1 MAEIVSFASGKGG
14 VGKTLLTAALGI
26 FLSRK
31 GKKVLLIDG
40 DMGMRNMDL
49 VLGLENE
56 CFYHVMDLAEGRCFA
71 KDVILEV
78 NDHLDFLPAAQ
89 NDTWETVFPAAMDT
103 VLEDVE
109 DQYDYILLD
118 CPAGRGEGIRFAE
131 HLSDHMFLVVAPSWA
146 SKRNAE
152 RLMTGPRKRYMT
164 YVLNQFSLSGDT
176 QISLTDMLETLDEE
190 SVSAIIPYTEEADRL
205 AHQGELSDFSEKGA
219 LGEALALFWKSYKEE
234 KQIPLPRWKK
244 LLRRAEAENAREK
257 APVKTAPAGL
267 SWHSGSRSYN
277 GRGGDSRMNL
287 IRYWRRIDSTLLMAV
302 LGLGVI
308 CLLIIA
314 SATHAN
320 MDGQPGQYDFVM
332 KQGIF
337 FVGGLIIAG
346 GSLYFDYR
354 KLYRFVPILYGINA
368 ILLLVVKF
376 AGTSALGAQRWIQ
389 LGPFTLQPSEFAK
402 IIMIICLARLM
413 AHDRSGFQTWKSL
426 LPVAGMMALPTLLIF
441 IQPDLGTSLVFA
453 AITFGMLYISGLK
466 MQLVKRAFLA
476 FVVVFPF
483 IWFFVLHSYQKMRIL
498 VLFNPDVDPYGSGY
512 HVIQSKISIGS
523 GGFIGQGL
531 FEGTQSQLNFLPE
544 NHTDFIFSVIGEELG
559 FVGAIFVLFLF
570 FVLLYRTLMISRSS
584 GDAFGSLLA
593 CGIFSMWLFQIFINV
608 GMTLGI
614 MPVTG
619 IPLPFMSYGGSA
631 LLMNLLCVGLLM
643 NIYLR
648 RKKLMFD

>member
-1 MAEIVSFASGKGG
+1 M
-14 VGKTLLTAALGI
+14 
-26 FLSRK
+26 
-31 GKKVLLIDG
+31 
-40 DMGMRNMDL
+40 N
-49 VLGLENE
+49 
-56 CFYHVMDLAEGRCFA
+56 
-71 KDVILEV
+71 
-78 NDHLDFLPAAQ
+78 
-89 NDTWETVFPAAMDT
+89 
-103 VLEDVE
+103 
-109 DQYDYILLD
+109 
-118 CPAGRGEGIRFAE
+118 
-131 HLSDHMFLVVAPSWA
+131 
-146 SKRNAE
+146 
-152 RLMTGPRKRYMT
+152 
-164 YVLNQFSLSGDT
+164 SL
-176 QISLTDMLETLDEE
+176 
-190 SVSAIIPYTEEADRL
+190 
-205 AHQGELSDFSEKGA
+205 
-219 LGEALALFWKSYKEE
+219 
-234 KQIPLPRWKK
+234 
-244 LLRRAEAENAREK
+244 
-257 APVKTAPAGL
+257 
-267 SWHSGSRSYN
+267 
-277 GRGGDSRMNL
+277 NL

-302 LGLGVI
+302 LGLAVI

-320 MDGQPGQYDFVM
+320 MDGKPGQYDFVM

-337 FVGGLIIAG
+337 LALGLGIAG

-354 KLYRFVPILYGINA
+354 KLYRFVPVIYGINA

-389 LGPFTLQPSEFAK
+389 IGPFTLQPSEFAK
-402 IIMIICLARLM
+402 LIMIICLARLLSNNK
-413 AHDRSGFQTWKSL
+413 SGFQTWKSL
-426 LPVAGMMALPTLLIF
+426 LPVAALMALPTLLIF

-453 AITFGMLYISGLK
+453 AITFGMLYICGLK

-476 FVVVFPF
+476 LVVAFPV
-483 IWFFVLHSYQKMRIL
+483 IWFFILHSYQKMRII
-498 VLFNPDVDPYGSGY
+498 VLFNPSADPYGSGY

-531 FEGTQSQLNFLPE
+531 FAGTQSQLNFLPE

-559 FVGAIFVLFLF
+559 FVGAIFVLFLYF
-570 FVLLYRTLMISRSS
+570 ILLYRTIMISRSS

-631 LLMNLLCVGLLM
+631 LLMNLICVGILM

>member
-1 MAEIVSFASGKGG
+1 M
-14 VGKTLLTAALGI
+14 
-26 FLSRK
+26 
-31 GKKVLLIDG
+31 
-40 DMGMRNMDL
+40 N
-49 VLGLENE
+49 
-56 CFYHVMDLAEGRCFA
+56 
-71 KDVILEV
+71 
-78 NDHLDFLPAAQ
+78 
-89 NDTWETVFPAAMDT
+89 
-103 VLEDVE
+103 
-109 DQYDYILLD
+109 
-118 CPAGRGEGIRFAE
+118 
-131 HLSDHMFLVVAPSWA
+131 
-146 SKRNAE
+146 
-152 RLMTGPRKRYMT
+152 
-164 YVLNQFSLSGDT
+164 SL
-176 QISLTDMLETLDEE
+176 
-190 SVSAIIPYTEEADRL
+190 
-205 AHQGELSDFSEKGA
+205 
-219 LGEALALFWKSYKEE
+219 
-234 KQIPLPRWKK
+234 
-244 LLRRAEAENAREK
+244 
-257 APVKTAPAGL
+257 
-267 SWHSGSRSYN
+267 
-277 GRGGDSRMNL
+277 NL

-302 LGLGVI
+302 LGLAVI

-320 MDGQPGQYDFVM
+320 MDGKPGQYDFVM

-337 FVGGLIIAG
+337 LFLGLVIAG

-354 KLYRFVPILYGINA
+354 KLYRFVPVIYGINA

-389 LGPFTLQPSEFAK
+389 IGPFTLQPSEFAK
-402 IIMIICLARLM
+402 LIMIICLARLLSNNK
-413 AHDRSGFQTWKSL
+413 SGFQTWKSL
-426 LPVAGMMALPTLLIF
+426 FPVAALMALPTLLIF

-453 AITFGMLYISGLK
+453 AITFGMLYICGLK

-476 FVVVFPF
+476 LVVAFPV
-483 IWFFVLHSYQKMRIL
+483 IWFFILHSYQKMRII
-498 VLFNPDVDPYGSGY
+498 VLFNPSADPYGSGY

-531 FEGTQSQLNFLPE
+531 FAGTQSQLNFLPE

-559 FVGAIFVLFLF
+559 FVGAIFVLFLY
-570 FVLLYRTLMISRSS
+570 FVLLYRTIMISRSS

-631 LLMNLLCVGLLM
+631 LLMNLICVGILM

>member
-1 MAEIVSFASGKGG
+1 M
-14 VGKTLLTAALGI
+14 
-26 FLSRK
+26 
-31 GKKVLLIDG
+31 
-40 DMGMRNMDL
+40 N
-49 VLGLENE
+49 
-56 CFYHVMDLAEGRCFA
+56 
-71 KDVILEV
+71 
-78 NDHLDFLPAAQ
+78 
-89 NDTWETVFPAAMDT
+89 
-103 VLEDVE
+103 
-109 DQYDYILLD
+109 
-118 CPAGRGEGIRFAE
+118 
-131 HLSDHMFLVVAPSWA
+131 
-146 SKRNAE
+146 
-152 RLMTGPRKRYMT
+152 
-164 YVLNQFSLSGDT
+164 SL
-176 QISLTDMLETLDEE
+176 
-190 SVSAIIPYTEEADRL
+190 
-205 AHQGELSDFSEKGA
+205 
-219 LGEALALFWKSYKEE
+219 
-234 KQIPLPRWKK
+234 
-244 LLRRAEAENAREK
+244 
-257 APVKTAPAGL
+257 
-267 SWHSGSRSYN
+267 
-277 GRGGDSRMNL
+277 NL

-302 LGLGVI
+302 LGLAVI

-320 MDGQPGQYDFVM
+320 MDGKPGQYDFVM

-337 FVGGLIIAG
+337 LVVGLIVAG

-354 KLYRFVPILYGINA
+354 KLYRWVPVIYGINA

-389 LGPFTLQPSEFAK
+389 IGPFTLQPSEFAK
-402 IIMIICLARLM
+402 LIMIICLARLLSNNK
-413 AHDRSGFQTWKSL
+413 SGFQTWKSL
-426 LPVAGMMALPTLLIF
+426 LPVAGLMALPTLLIF

-453 AITFGMLYISGLK
+453 AITFGMLYICGLK

-476 FVVVFPF
+476 LVVAFPV
-483 IWFFVLHSYQKMRIL
+483 IWFFVLHSYQKMRII
-498 VLFNPDVDPYGSGY
+498 VLFNPSADPYGSGY

-531 FEGTQSQLNFLPE
+531 FAGTQSQLNFLPE

-559 FVGAIFVLFLF
+559 FVGAIFVLFLYF
-570 FVLLYRTLMISRSS
+570 ILLYRTIMISRSS

-631 LLMNLLCVGLLM
+631 LLMNLICVGILM

>member
-1 MAEIVSFASGKGG
+1 M
-14 VGKTLLTAALGI
+14 
-26 FLSRK
+26 
-31 GKKVLLIDG
+31 
-40 DMGMRNMDL
+40 N
-49 VLGLENE
+49 
-56 CFYHVMDLAEGRCFA
+56 
-71 KDVILEV
+71 
-78 NDHLDFLPAAQ
+78 
-89 NDTWETVFPAAMDT
+89 
-103 VLEDVE
+103 
-109 DQYDYILLD
+109 
-118 CPAGRGEGIRFAE
+118 
-131 HLSDHMFLVVAPSWA
+131 
-146 SKRNAE
+146 
-152 RLMTGPRKRYMT
+152 
-164 YVLNQFSLSGDT
+164 SL
-176 QISLTDMLETLDEE
+176 
-190 SVSAIIPYTEEADRL
+190 
-205 AHQGELSDFSEKGA
+205 
-219 LGEALALFWKSYKEE
+219 
-234 KQIPLPRWKK
+234 
-244 LLRRAEAENAREK
+244 
-257 APVKTAPAGL
+257 
-267 SWHSGSRSYN
+267 
-277 GRGGDSRMNL
+277 NL

-302 LGLGVI
+302 LGLAVI

-320 MDGQPGQYDFVM
+320 MDGKPGQYDFVM

-337 FVGGLIIAG
+337 LVVGLIIAG

-354 KLYRFVPILYGINA
+354 KLYRWVPVIYGINA

-389 LGPFTLQPSEFAK
+389 IGPFTLQPSEFAK
-402 IIMIICLARLM
+402 LIMIICLARLLSNNK
-413 AHDRSGFQTWKSL
+413 SGFQTWKSL
-426 LPVAGMMALPTLLIF
+426 LPVAGLMALPTLLIF

-453 AITFGMLYISGLK
+453 AITFGMLYICGLK

-476 FVVVFPF
+476 LVVAFPV
-483 IWFFVLHSYQKMRIL
+483 IWFFVLHSYQKMRII
-498 VLFNPDVDPYGSGY
+498 VLFNPSADPYGSGY

-531 FEGTQSQLNFLPE
+531 FAGTQSQLNFLPE

-559 FVGAIFVLFLF
+559 FVGAIFVLFLYF
-570 FVLLYRTLMISRSS
+570 ILLYRTIMISRSS

-631 LLMNLLCVGLLM
+631 LLMNLICVGILM